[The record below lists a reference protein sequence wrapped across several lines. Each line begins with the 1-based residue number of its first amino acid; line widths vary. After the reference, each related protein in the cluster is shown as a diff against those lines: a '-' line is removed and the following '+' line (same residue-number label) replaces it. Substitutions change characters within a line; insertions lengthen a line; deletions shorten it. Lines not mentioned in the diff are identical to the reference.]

1 MQLPFVV
8 IGCFLIGRR
17 TEVPRKIV
25 KCNWRK
31 IPFPGRVGPW
41 SLFVPE
47 TLPDPDAEGY
57 FTCWRLL
64 PRKVSS
70 SFLAVGIWARKPRL
84 LSILTGDKEKKTTC
98 TLFNFDLQL
107 DEKSQRHTLPS

>member
-31 IPFPGRVGPW
+31 VPFPGRVG
-41 SLFVPE
+41 SLEFIRSRDTP
-47 TLPDPDAEGY
+47 G
-57 FTCWRLL
+57 
-64 PRKVSS
+64 S
-70 SFLAVGIWARKPRL
+70 
-84 LSILTGDKEKKTTC
+84 
-98 TLFNFDLQL
+98 
-107 DEKSQRHTLPS
+107 